1 MTTLC
6 AIIKKQAE
14 INFINLETALRT
26 YDRNAPVCGT
36 PAWRYAYHTI
46 HSADKWFFDPT
57 NFTEPTFH
65 KNGMDNPDNPCDITL
80 TDEELL
86 AYLSAVR
93 KKTADYLDTLTDEML
108 YEKPT
113 VCPYTRFEL
122 VLLQFRHISFH
133 TGMINGQTI
142 ELTGKFPVYVG
153 AEGVDKLAKSLYD
166 E

>member
-1 MTTLC
+1 
-6 AIIKKQAE
+6 
-14 INFINLETALRT
+14 
-26 YDRNAPVCGT
+26 
-36 PAWRYAYHTI
+36 
-46 HSADKWFFDPT
+46 
-57 NFTEPTFH
+57 
-65 KNGMDNPDNPCDITL
+65 MDNPDHPCDITL

-153 AEGVDKLAKSLYD
+153 AEELDKLAKSFYD

>member
-6 AIIKKQAE
+6 NLIKKQAE

-57 NFTEPTFH
+57 DFTEPPFH
-65 KNGMDNPDNPCDITL
+65 KMGMDNPDAPCDATL

-86 AYLSAVR
+86 SYLNAVR
-93 KKTADYLDTLTDEML
+93 KKTADYLDTLTDDML
-108 YEKPT
+108 YEKSGK
-113 VCPYTRFEL
+113 CEYTRFEL

-133 TGMINGQTI
+133 TGMINGQTA
-142 ELTGKFPVYVG
+142 ERTGKFPVYVG
-153 AEGVDKLAKSLYD
+153 AEGLEKLAKSLYD